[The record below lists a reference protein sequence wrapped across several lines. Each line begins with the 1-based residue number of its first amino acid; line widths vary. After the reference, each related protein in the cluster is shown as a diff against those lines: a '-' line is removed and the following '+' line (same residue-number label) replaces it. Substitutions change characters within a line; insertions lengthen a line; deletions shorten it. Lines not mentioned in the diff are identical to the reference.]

1 MPDSW
6 HQKAE
11 DEPPSRF
18 RAVFTRKFPSAPG
31 VASHS
36 ASSLRVT
43 EEDTPMH
50 HRLPPSVAMKV
61 R

>member
-11 DEPPSRF
+11 EEPPSRF
-18 RAVFTRKFPSAPG
+18 SAVFTRKSPSAPG
-31 VASHS
+31 VASQL
-36 ASSLRVT
+36 ASSFSVS
-43 EEDTPMH
+43 EEETPMH